1 MAGPAQKKIIR
12 VLHVVGGMDTGGIE
26 TWLMHMLRRIDRDRY
41 RFDFLAHTAKPC
53 FYDEEIRS
61 RGCRIIPC
69 PHPTRPWQ
77 YARDFLRVLKEHGPY
92 DVVHSHVH
100 HFSGFT
106 VMLAKLAGVPVRI
119 AHSHNDTSLNESRAG
134 IVRKFYLQSTR
145 WLIHRCSTL
154 GLACS
159 GMAAV
164 NLFGKD
170 WERDSRWRILQY
182 GVDFEPF
189 TQSVDRAQVR
199 RELGIPLDAFVLGHV
214 GRFAQQKNHDFLLDV
229 FAEFSRR
236 GKNAYL
242 LLVGDGDLRA
252 ELVEKTKRL
261 GLTEKVIFSGVR
273 PDIARLMSGAMDV
286 FVFPSHHEGLGLV
299 VVEAQAA
306 GLPVVMSDTVPAEAV
321 IISSLIKTLSLQK
334 DSSAWVQAVMDC
346 KGLRLFTGN
355 SQQCVLDSK
364 FNVIHGVNE
373 LIKAY
378 SQEGSA

>member
-236 GKNAYL
+236 EKNAYL

-261 GLTEKVIFSGVR
+261 GLTEKVIFAGVR

-334 DSSAWVQAVMDC
+334 DSSTWVQAVMDC